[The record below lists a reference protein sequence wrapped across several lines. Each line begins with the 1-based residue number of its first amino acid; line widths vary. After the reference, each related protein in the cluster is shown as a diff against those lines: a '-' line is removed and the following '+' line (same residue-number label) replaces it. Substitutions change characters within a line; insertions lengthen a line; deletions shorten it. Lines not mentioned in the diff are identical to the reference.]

1 MELLAPA
8 GSFPAFEA
16 ALDAKADAIYVG
28 APGFNARALNRDFTF
43 AEIGSMIEQAHR
55 SGVKVYIAMNSLVK
69 EAELPAAL
77 DALSCFESLRPD
89 ALIVQDIGL
98 LHLSRT
104 YFPNLPLHASTLLSV
119 HNSVAAAELTKL
131 GCSRVVLAREMTI
144 EEIAAVHR
152 QTKAEIEVFV
162 HGAMCFSYSGLC
174 LFSSLHGGKSS
185 LRGQCVQPCRRRYA
199 WQPSS
204 RPEKGKGAPPPPPNS
219 GGYLFSMNDLCGIDL
234 LPALRAAGVRCL
246 KIEGRLKSGHY
257 VGSTVAAYRM
267 VIDSLD
273 QPEDVRNEVL
283 RRAHLLLDD
292 AMGRT
297 RSSGYLLTAKPDETV
312 SPEQSGNSGLL
323 LGRIKGIKQDRQ
335 SDGKTR
341 LTVQVS
347 LLAQVREGDRLRLH
361 DELNGERIS
370 FTLRTLIVQNR
381 KQKVGQT
388 GQRAQI
394 SLFIDQPGRFDR
406 NFQGSLFRVDVEARI
421 AAEKSGRERSKE
433 LAGKRIHPN
442 RKKVEQILHQ
452 LAWKAEAEKQSCVA
466 KKPRSDRK
474 ERQSQSAKELPWWV
488 LLAHP
493 SELRERL
500 PVLPQRIM
508 LPLNRENLGQL
519 EQQAAALR
527 QAQPKIIW
535 QLPPILHEA
544 ELVWAKEQV
553 RRLCAAGWLRYAL
566 GHCSQHGLFAPQVKG
581 IELYGHYTLNLLN
594 SAALS
599 AAGLLPGLCG
609 GLFALETEAANLAAA
624 VRHFRQ
630 RTSKGMKLSIGLEV
644 YGRPP
649 LFTSRLESKH
659 YHWQQLFVSPKDER
673 FSLEHRDGL
682 TVAKAVEP
690 FSLLNR
696 RHELATMGLDFLLL
710 DLSAGVRKE
719 AAFVSALL
727 GQSSGR
733 RTGKPPE
740 VLPGNFSGV
749 LV

>member
-16 ALDAKADAIYVG
+16 ALEAKADAIYVG
-28 APGFNARALNRDFTF
+28 APGFNARALSRDFTL
-43 AEIGSMIEQAHR
+43 AEIGSMIAQAHKA
-55 SGVKVYIAMNSLVK
+55 SVKVYIAMNSLVK

-77 DALSCFESLRPD
+77 EALSCFESLRPD
-89 ALIVQDIGL
+89 ALIMQDIGL
-98 LHLSRT
+98 LHLART
-104 YFPNLPLHASTLLSV
+104 HFPSLPLHASTLLSV

-131 GCSRVVLAREMTI
+131 GCARVVLAREMTI

-152 QTKAEIEVFV
+152 QTKAELEVFV

-174 LFSSLHGGKSS
+174 MFSSLHGGKSS

-199 WQPSS
+199 WQKE
-204 RPEKGKGAPPPPPNS
+204 RQ

-234 LPALRAAGVRCL
+234 LPALRQAGVRCL

-273 QPEDVRNEVL
+273 QPEDVRQGIL
-283 RRAHLLLDD
+283 RRAHELLDD

-297 RSSGYLLTAKPDETV
+297 RSSGYLLTAKPEEAV
-312 SPEQSGNSGLL
+312 SPAQSGNSGLL
-323 LGRIKGIKQDRQ
+323 LGQIKGVKQERQ

-341 LTVQVS
+341 LTVQLT

-370 FTLRTLIVQNR
+370 FTLRTLIINKQ

-394 SLFIDQPGRFDR
+394 ALFLDQPGRFDR

-442 RKKVEQILHQ
+442 QKKVEQILHQ
-452 LAWKAEAEKQSCVA
+452 LAWRAAVTA
-466 KKPRSDRK
+466 PVHRKPGGRAG
-474 ERQSQSAKELPWWV
+474 QGQELPWWV
-488 LLAHP
+488 LLASP

-500 PVLPQRIM
+500 PVQAQRIL
-508 LPLNRENLGQL
+508 LPLNRDNLRQL
-519 EQQAAALR
+519 EQQAKELR
-527 QAQPKIIW
+527 RFQPQIIW

-544 ELVWAKEQV
+544 ELLWAKEQV
-553 RRLCAAGWLRYAL
+553 QRLCATGWLCYAL
-566 GHCSQHGLFAPQVKG
+566 GHCSQHGLFPTQVKG
-581 IELYGHYTLNLLN
+581 GLELYGHYTLNLLN

-599 AAGLLPGLCG
+599 AAGLLPHLCG
-609 GLFALETEAANLAAA
+609 ALFALETEAANLAAA
-624 VRHFRQ
+624 IRHFRQ
-630 RTSKGMKLSIGLEV
+630 RSSKGRRLSIGLEV

-659 YHWQQLFVSPKDER
+659 YRWQQLFVSPKEER
-673 FSLEHRDGL
+673 FSLEQQDGL

-696 RHELATMGLDFLLL
+696 RQELASMGLDFLLL
-710 DLSAGVRKE
+710 DLRAGVRKE
-719 AAFVSALL
+719 TPLVSALL
-727 GQSSGR
+727 GGQSSGR
-733 RTGKPPE
+733 RTTGKPLQ
-740 VLPGNFSGV
+740 VLPGNFNGV